1 MKRIGT
7 FLTIMAVSALSYN
20 ASAQQGEFGIG
31 ARGTFDGAGLN
42 VRGFVTDH
50 FVIEGQ
56 ANAGGFTLDGT
67 SVSGV
72 LLLEGSANIS
82 DQWRLYLGGGGH
94 AGLWDRKIMIS
105 PSNDDGSVI
114 VNDNQAETIYGLD
127 GIIGAEYRLPG
138 YDMSVTID
146 VKPAM
151 NFADAGVEF
160 FPHNLVGVGLKYVIK

>member
-31 ARGTFDGAGLN
+31 VRGSVDGAGIN
-42 VRGFVTDH
+42 ARGFVTDH

-82 DQWRLYLGGGGH
+82 NQWRLYFGGGGH
-94 AGLWDRKIMIS
+94 AGVWERQALMS
-105 PSNDDGSVI
+105 PSNDDGTVI
-114 VNDNQAETIYGLD
+114 VDQDKGETIYGVD
-127 GIIGAEYRLPG
+127 GIVGAEYRLPG

-146 VKPAM
+146 VKPAV
-151 NFADAGVEF
+151 NFADDGAEF
-160 FPHNLVGVGLKYVIK
+160 FPHNLVGIGLKYVIK